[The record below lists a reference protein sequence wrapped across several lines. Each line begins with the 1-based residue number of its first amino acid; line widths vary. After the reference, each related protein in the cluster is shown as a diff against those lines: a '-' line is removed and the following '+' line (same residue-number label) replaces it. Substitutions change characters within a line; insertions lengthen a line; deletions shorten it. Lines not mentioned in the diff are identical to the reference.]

1 MTFYG
6 LFCLLTEIAN
16 SSAQNG
22 TTNVVSNSEIA
33 VVRYAYVTIGAIVF
47 VGSVLYAA
55 AYWRDY
61 RAKQRASTQ
70 HQQMPLTQQTSQKA
84 ADTEVSD
91 GKPAERLCREKS
103 VYRWNAVFTER
114 AAILVRYLLS

>member
-1 MTFYG
+1 MAKCNQLTPLPFKG
-6 LFCLLTEIAN
+6 LKHEILLSVCLLTEIAN

-22 TTNVVSNSEIA
+22 TVNVVSNSEIA

-61 RAKQRASTQ
+61 RAKHRASTQ
-70 HQQMPLTQQTSQKA
+70 HQQMSLTQQTSQKE

-91 GKPAERLCREKS
+91 GKPAERLCREK
-103 VYRWNAVFTER
+103 
-114 AAILVRYLLS
+114 